1 MHSDHLHVEVKGRKC
16 VPQKNIDLD
25 VRVGD
30 DVKDD
35 HVGVQRKKLV
45 DVLGILLI
53 LKLGLLMM

>member
-16 VPQKNIDLD
+16 VAQKNIDLD

-45 DVLGILLI
+45 NVLGILLI